1 MVTIKKAVTNKK
13 SQSPSPIV
21 SFSWR
26 SKRLTEIKKLE
37 IHSHSCRVEKKSILL
52 LAFSNEK
59 LSESYN
65 SLNVFSLHSP
75 YRNLSLSLSFIN

>member
-13 SQSPSPIV
+13 SQSPTPIL

-37 IHSHSCRVEKKSILL
+37 IHSHSCRVEKNSILH
-52 LAFSNEK
+52 LAVSINKK
-59 LSESYN
+59 LSDSHN
-65 SLNVFSLHSP
+65 SLNVIL
-75 YRNLSLSLSFIN
+75 